1 MPKDVQNGF
10 IIRLLRSDHK
20 PTDTF
25 HPRFQRD
32 GVRPFTIFEWRGIK
46 YAYLFIVQVY
56 SKRPK
61 WASFIEG
68 QVEEV
73 KEGDELRVDIEHY
86 APKSHRKKIKNL
98 LTSGSGAVLFV
109 PVRERILAVC
119 FGHVHLAMRSDAFEK
134 KFGLMAALNTV
145 SAEKLRSFDIVRLRP
160 WAIRR
165 HTQAS
170 KDSPFFAFDV
180 DTDQDLAL
188 SVSGIPKDK
197 DFAEFAYGKD
207 SLKIIKKSTSD
218 QMYDLCSQSLK
229 MYNKEN
235 YRDEFSWINNM
246 TPVENEDTIIRLDN
260 ELFGALQR
268 LRKGEDETLHIA
280 IPDFIDYEQSDSFK
294 YGGFD
299 GNEKSF
305 PDVLID
311 NYISELKQ
319 RHYDGDT
326 DELRRNHSILC
337 VDSMSGSIKADY
349 KIYNCFVY
357 EVYLEDEGSDY
368 AIFDG
373 RWYCVSADFKKSV
386 EEFYSKIPK
395 TDIIKRAGYKKSH
408 QNELDLIDELSN
420 RSRFVKLHNCT
431 AVPDEVRFGSYEL
444 CDFLTT
450 NRELICIKGLG
461 NSNAISHLW
470 MQGVVGTRSFI
481 YDKEFRKKIRN
492 KIDSNKKYRNI
503 HFIDLIPI
511 ESGDLTISKY
521 TVVYGIM
528 RRLNSSGK
536 HELPFFSMVSLKTA
550 IKSLNSLGVSVKIEI
565 IEVN

>member
-1 MPKDVQNGF
+1 MPMDVQNGF
-10 IIRLLRSDHK
+10 VIRLLRSDHK

-25 HPRFQRD
+25 HPKFQKD
-32 GVRPFTIFEWRGIK
+32 GVRPFTRFEWRGIK
-46 YAYLFIVQVY
+46 HADLFIVQVY

-61 WASFIEG
+61 WTNFIEG

-73 KEGDELRVDIEHY
+73 KEGDETRTDIEHY

-109 PVRERILAVC
+109 PVRERVLAIC

-134 KFGLMAALNTV
+134 KFGLMATLNTV

-207 SLKIIKKSTSD
+207 SLKIMKKATSD
-218 QMYDLCSQSLK
+218 QMHDLCSQALK
-229 MYNKEN
+229 MYNREN

-268 LRKGEDETLHIA
+268 LREGEDEALHIA
-280 IPDFIDYEQSDSFK
+280 IPDYIDYERTNSFQ
-294 YGGFD
+294 YRGFG
-299 GNEKSF
+299 GNEKDF

-311 NYISELKQ
+311 NYISELQQ
-319 RHYDGDT
+319 RQYDGDI
-326 DELRRNHSILC
+326 DELRRNHYIQC
-337 VDSMSGSIKADY
+337 VGGMNGPSKADY
-349 KIYNCFVY
+349 NIYNCFVY
-357 EVYLEDEGSDY
+357 EVYLEDEGNDY

-373 RWYCVSADFKKSV
+373 SWYCVSADFKKSV

-395 TDIIKRAGYKKSH
+395 TDIIKKAGYKKSH
-408 QNELDLIDELSN
+408 NTELSLITELSN
-420 RSRFVKLHNCT
+420 RSRFVELHNRR
-431 AVPDEVRFGSYEL
+431 AAPDGVRYGSYEL

-481 YDKEFRKKIRN
+481 YDKEFRRKIRS
-492 KIDSNKKYRNI
+492 KIDSCRKYRNI
-503 HFIDLIPI
+503 NFVDLIPI
-511 ESGDLTISKY
+511 ESRDLTISKY

-528 RRLNSSGK
+528 RELNSSGK
-536 HELPFFSMVSLKTA
+536 REIPFFSMVSLKSA
-550 IKSLNSLGVSVKIEI
+550 VKSLNSLGVNVKIEI